1 VAAERPAHAGHRW
14 PRFLQASEVRVALV
28 VAACLLVEAV
38 LAKNVL
44 DVHLDA
50 FSQLAGMWVWLVFLL
65 VGRRDRVA
73 ELVTMAAVV
82 LATVAVLVLYAV

>member
-1 VAAERPAHAGHRW
+1 
-14 PRFLQASEVRVALV
+14 
-28 VAACLLVEAV
+28 
-38 LAKNVL
+38 
-44 DVHLDA
+44 
-50 FSQLAGMWVWLVFLL
+50 VFLL